1 MAKKRTKANG
11 EGTVYF
17 DKSKKRWKAI
27 ISVGYDPATG
37 KVKRK
42 SFSGKTKL
50 EALSKM
56 EEYKKELN
64 DRPMLI
70 EHEDTTVKEWIITYL
85 EDYRRANEK
94 IRANTLY
101 TYESYAENHIYPKIG
116 DIKLNMLTKT
126 HVQRLYNYLYKNGRL
141 DGRSG
146 LSPKTVDR
154 IHALISGA
162 LNQAVEI
169 GMIKKNVAKATERM
183 RYKSSHMPPFKLEDI
198 TKILK
203 YAQDEWIYPAILLDV
218 YTGLRRSELL
228 AITWED
234 VDFNDK
240 KIYICKG
247 FTIQAD
253 RKTQTTNYDFGP
265 PKTLESERE
274 VPINDE
280 VIDQLRKRK
289 LRQNEIALSVGV
301 ENYNIKNLV
310 FAQKDG
316 SPTTPSSFST
326 AFKRIMRA
334 AGLKGDD
341 LKGGLHR
348 LRHSFVTT
356 ALRNG
361 AKIEN
366 VASVMG
372 HSDAKTT
379 LSVYREISIE
389 DKIEAQEIVENALRN
404 VK

>member
-17 DKSKKRWKAI
+17 DKSKKRWKSI

-42 SFSGKTKL
+42 SFSGKTKV

-56 EEYKKELN
+56 EDYKRELN

-70 EHEDTTVKEWIITYL
+70 EHEDTTVREWIITYL
-85 EDYRRANEK
+85 EVYRRANNK

-101 TYESYAENHIYPKIG
+101 TYESYAENHIYPQIG
-116 DIKLNMLTKT
+116 DIKLNMLTTT
-126 HVQRLYNYLYKNGRL
+126 HIQRLYNHLYKQGRL
-141 DGRSG
+141 DGKGG

-154 IHALISGA
+154 VHALVSGS

-169 GMIKKNVAKATERM
+169 GMIKKNVARATERM
-183 RYKSSHMPPFKLEDI
+183 RYKSNHMPPFKLEHI
-198 TKILK
+198 KKILK
-203 YAQDEWIYPAILLDV
+203 YSQDEWIYPAILLDV

-228 AITWED
+228 ALTWDD
-234 VDFNDK
+234 VDFSG
-240 KIYICKG
+240 KIITINKG

-253 RKTQTTNYDFGP
+253 RKTSVTNYDFGP

-280 VIDQLRKRK
+280 VINELKKRK
-289 LRQNEIALSVGV
+289 LRQSEIALSIDVDK
-301 ENYNIKNLV
+301 YNPRNLV

-316 SPTTPSSFST
+316 RATTPSSFST
-326 AFKRIMRA
+326 SFKRIMKS
-334 AGLKGDD
+334 AGLTDDD

-372 HSDAKTT
+372 HSDTKTT
-379 LSVYREISIE
+379 LSVYREISID
-389 DKIEAQEIVENALRN
+389 DKVEAQETVENALKSVR
-404 VK
+404 